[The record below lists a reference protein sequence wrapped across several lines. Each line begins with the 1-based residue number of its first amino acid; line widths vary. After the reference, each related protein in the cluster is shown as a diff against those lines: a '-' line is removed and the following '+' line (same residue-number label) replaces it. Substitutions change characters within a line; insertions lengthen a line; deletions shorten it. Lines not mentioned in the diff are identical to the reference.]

1 MFNWIPTNVQ
11 GGKNYVV
18 TFRVFDLDSNGQV
31 KGGSDTETVVI
42 TVNDNLEPFFKKA
55 AKLNRHNL
63 NIKNMIINNWQTV
76 ERGEIFNID
85 IIADNK
91 GNVKEDNVKITVQM
105 PQIDYYQR
113 SDKFDIRKKRS
124 ETRSFTA
131 IVPENINDEVVYA
144 IVTASSDN
152 DEITEVIGFL
162 VE

>member
-1 MFNWIPTNVQ
+1 
-11 GGKNYVV
+11 
-18 TFRVFDLDSNGQV
+18 
-31 KGGSDTETVVI
+31 
-42 TVNDNLEPFFKKA
+42 
-55 AKLNRHNL
+55 
-63 NIKNMIINNWQTV
+63 MIINNWQTV